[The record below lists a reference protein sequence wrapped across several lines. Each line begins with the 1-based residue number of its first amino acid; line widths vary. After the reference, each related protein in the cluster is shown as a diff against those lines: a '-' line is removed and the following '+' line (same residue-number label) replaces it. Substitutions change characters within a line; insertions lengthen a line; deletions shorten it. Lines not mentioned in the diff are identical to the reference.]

1 MKTAVM
7 YGAGNI
13 GRGFLGELFSRSGYE
28 VVFIDVNREVVDALN
43 REGQYPVMYV
53 TNEGQRCIT
62 VSSVRAVDGNDRDAV
77 VREIAACDIMA
88 TAVGVN
94 VLKYIAA
101 PIARG
106 IELRRSNPDALPLDI
121 LICENLIDANH
132 ALRKMIGDEMD
143 NSGYLDT
150 HIGFVEASIGRM
162 VPVMTPDM
170 QMGNLLRVCVE
181 PYAVLP
187 VDRNGFRGE
196 IPDIQGLEA
205 CDNFDFYI
213 RRKLYVH
220 NMGHAMAAYLGALRG
235 DEYIWQAMECD
246 AIRRLV
252 GDAMS
257 ESAKALSAAYN
268 VPTAEVQAFAEDLI
282 VRFGNRALGDT
293 VARVGRD
300 LDRKLSAQ
308 DRIAGAIGLC
318 REQGL
323 PYCAIAAGVAAAL
336 RFSDGQPGAVAA
348 MLENGRFDE
357 VLRDICGLA
366 DDVISEVLYMHAL
379 LAISK

>member
-13 GRGFLGELFSRSGYE
+13 GRGFLGELFSCSGYE

-43 REGQYPVMYV
+43 HEGQYPVTYV
-53 TNEGQRCIT
+53 TNEGRRDVII
-62 VSSVRAVDGNDRDAV
+62 SSVRAVDGNDCDAV
-77 VREIAACDIMA
+77 AREIAACDIMA

-106 IELRRSNPDALPLDI
+106 IERRRSNPDALPLDI

-132 ALRKMIGDEMD
+132 ALRKMIADEME
-143 NSGYLDT
+143 NSEYLDT
-150 HIGFVEASIGRM
+150 HVGFVEASIGRM
-162 VPVMTPDM
+162 VPVMTSDM
-170 QMGNLLRVCVE
+170 QRGCLLRVCVE

-187 VDRNGFRGE
+187 VDRDGFRGKV
-196 IPDIQGLEA
+196 PVIQGLEA
-205 CDNFDFYI
+205 CGNFDFYI

-220 NMGHAMAAYLGALRG
+220 NMGHAVAAYLGALRG

-246 AIRRLV
+246 TIRRLV
-252 GDAMS
+252 GDAMA
-257 ESAKALSAAYN
+257 ESARALSAAYN
-268 VPTAEVQAFAEDLI
+268 VPPAEVQAFADDLTI
-282 VRFGNRALGDT
+282 RFGNRALGDT

-308 DRIAGAIGLC
+308 DRMAGAIGLC
-318 REQGL
+318 REQGM
-323 PYCAIAAGVAAAL
+323 PYCAIVAGLAAAL
-336 RFSDGQPGAVAA
+336 CFSDGQPGVVAA
-348 MLENGRFDE
+348 MLAKGRFDG
-357 VLRDICGLA
+357 VLREICGLS
-366 DDVISEVLYMHAL
+366 DDIISEALCMHAL
-379 LAISK
+379 LMIS